1 MSRNKEELELK
12 TNMEIEYRDDPIL
25 FEHLIQFI
33 ILALE
38 ISDKSPEEAEKIQ
51 KNFLDNY

>member
-1 MSRNKEELELK
+1 
-12 TNMEIEYRDDPIL
+12 MEIEYRDDSIL

>member
-1 MSRNKEELELK
+1 
-12 TNMEIEYRDDPIL
+12 MEIEYRDDPIL